1 VIIRIL
7 GEGQYEVGDDRV
19 DELNVL
25 DTQVQSAVDTGD
37 DRTVVP
43 LLRDLLAVIRQ
54 LGVPLP
60 EDSPVT
66 SDVVVPA
73 ADTDLREVRA
83 LLGAEGFI
91 PGRR

>member
-1 VIIRIL
+1 
-7 GEGQYEVGDDRV
+7 
-19 DELNVL
+19 
-25 DTQVQSAVDTGD
+25 
-37 DRTVVP
+37 VVP

-60 EDSPVT
+60 GDSPVT

-73 ADTDLREVRA
+73 ADTDLPEVRA
-83 LLGAEGFI
+83 LLDAEGFI